1 MLFDKCLERWSTL
14 LSFLDLSLI
23 HILDYAYEKQ
33 TFTYTEE
40 EAKARALD
48 KQKALLK
55 TLEEKGVQIL
65 GNRVKIGIQKG
76 VCTAKGTL
84 AVVEKAG
91 QQVPVQIPQEPAE
104 RNADVDE

>member
-1 MLFDKCLERWSTL
+1 M
-14 LSFLDLSLI
+14 
-23 HILDYAYEKQ
+23 DYAYEKK

-40 EAKARALD
+40 EINSRALD

-84 AVVEKAG
+84 TVVEKAG

>member
-1 MLFDKCLERWSTL
+1 MGPWKFFLEASIITVDLML
-14 LSFLDLSLI
+14 
-23 HILDYAYEKQ
+23 Q
-33 TFTYTEE
+33 EE